1 MNDLYDIE
9 KTIIEVV
16 DKLNIYNRCFL
27 TDEEKKD
34 MIKEYKYMIN
44 NGEEKSILEQLIACK
59 EYNLVYEI
67 SILTEIN

>member
-1 MNDLYDIE
+1 MNDLCDIE

-67 SILTEIN
+67 SILTKIN

>member
-1 MNDLYDIE
+1 
-9 KTIIEVV
+9 
-16 DKLNIYNRCFL
+16 
-27 TDEEKKD
+27 

>member
-1 MNDLYDIE
+1 MKDLYNIE
-9 KTIIEVV
+9 KTLNDVV

-27 TDEEKKD
+27 TDEEKKTWL
-34 MIKEYKYMIN
+34 KNIN
-44 NGEEKSILEQLIACK
+44 IWLKSILEQLIACK

>member
-1 MNDLYDIE
+1 MKDLYNIE
-9 KTIIEVV
+9 KTLNDVV

>member
-1 MNDLYDIE
+1 MNDLCDIE